1 MDGLVM
7 TRLGIKSFYFV
18 LDTHMYVYMCG
29 CVYIPGKR
37 YKVSKLAILEPNWTV
52 GCKDDIAQ
60 NKDAYVAALVSFS
73 AEGYHWNINFTRP
86 VQDTARISHFFLG
99 FTLFWSM
106 EGRWRG

>member
-1 MDGLVM
+1 ML
-7 TRLGIKSFYFV
+7 Y
-18 LDTHMYVYMCG
+18 THICMYICVD
-29 CVYIPGKR
+29 VYIYQESGSR
-37 YKVSKLAILEPNWTV
+37 SLRLAILEPNWTV
-52 GCKDDIAQ
+52 GYKDDIAQ

-106 EGRWRG
+106 EGRWRE